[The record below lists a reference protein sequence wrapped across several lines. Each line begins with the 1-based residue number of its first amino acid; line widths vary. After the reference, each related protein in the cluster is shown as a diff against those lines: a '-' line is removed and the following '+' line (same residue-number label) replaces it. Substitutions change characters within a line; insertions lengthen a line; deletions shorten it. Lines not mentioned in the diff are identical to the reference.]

1 MRRIINIIVNET
13 KNNMVLKLGIC
24 ELFHPKIHGFDNC
37 STPDVLTHYIVRYSL
52 ENEEFMD
59 EDNYEELC
67 DDMEL
72 MKESYHNASTKLN
85 DDGCVV
91 KHYKHIMSHSKYPKI
106 DIMDVIRLEPGE
118 EDVAIL
124 KTCWLRIFQRK
135 CKSYYKY
142 KQALIAHHSR
152 PNNIQY
158 RETHGKW
165 PLFHY
170 KKDD

>member
-67 DDMEL
+67 EDMTY
-72 MKESYHNASTKLN
+72 MKESYHNASSKLN
-85 DDGCVV
+85 F
-91 KHYKHIMSHSKYPKI
+91 INHSEYPKI

-135 CKSYYKY
+135 CKAYYKY
-142 KQALIAHHSR
+142 KQALIAYQSR
-152 PNNIQY
+152 PENIQY
-158 RETHGKW
+158 REVNGRW
-165 PLFHY
+165 PTFHY
-170 KKDD
+170 KKEV